1 MKKSESGQFN
11 VCPDHSIATR
21 GENSRMKVAYFSM
34 EIGLNEN
41 IPTYS
46 GGLGIL
52 AGDHIKSAADLSVPL
67 VGVTLLYKRGYFI
80 QLVDPFGQQ
89 EELYP
94 YFDPRAY
101 MEQLP
106 FTVNMQISGRKV
118 YIGVWKYIQTGVRGG
133 RVPVYFLD
141 TDLPINAPE
150 DRLITQYLYGGD
162 QHTRISQEAVLG
174 IGGFMVL
181 KKLEPGVTTYHMN
194 EGHAVFLTLAL
205 LQENGNIEEKV
216 REKCVF
222 TTHTPVP
229 AGHDKF
235 GYDLVQK
242 VIGPYTP
249 PNIKTLAGSDVL
261 NTTVLALS
269 LSRASNGVS
278 ELHGEIS
285 RQMFPEFNIG
295 HITNGVHHLSWTGD
309 EFKKLYDE
317 HIPKWREQPNALR
330 DADKIPDE
338 AIRQTKLAAKK
349 RLISYVNSQ
358 TAAGFSEEFLTICF
372 ARRAASYKRA
382 TLLFTD
388 MEYLLNLS
396 YDRVQY
402 IFAGKAHPQDGAGKE
417 LLKEIIKIQKQY
429 EQKLRLVFIPN
440 YTIWLGALM
449 TQGTDVW
456 LNTPR
461 RPREASG
468 TSGMKVVLNGGV
480 NMSVLDG
487 WWREACNNRIN
498 GWAIGDDE
506 DQSDDA
512 AAADLYHDLD
522 DMVTTYYANPKQWTG
537 IMKRSI
543 ADISPVFNTQR
554 MVLEYLHK
562 YYL

>member
-1 MKKSESGQFN
+1 
-11 VCPDHSIATR
+11 
-21 GENSRMKVAYFSM
+21 
-34 EIGLNEN
+34 
-41 IPTYS
+41 
-46 GGLGIL
+46 
-52 AGDHIKSAADLSVPL
+52 
-67 VGVTLLYKRGYFI
+67 
-80 QLVDPFGQQ
+80 
-89 EELYP
+89 
-94 YFDPRAY
+94 
-101 MEQLP
+101 
-106 FTVNMQISGRKV
+106 
-118 YIGVWKYIQTGVRGG
+118 
-133 RVPVYFLD
+133 
-141 TDLPINAPE
+141 
-150 DRLITQYLYGGD
+150 
-162 QHTRISQEAVLG
+162 
-174 IGGFMVL
+174 
-181 KKLEPGVTTYHMN
+181 MN

-205 LQENGNIEEKV
+205 LKDNNNSEAKV

-235 GYDLVQK
+235 EYDLVESTL
-242 VIGPYTP
+242 GPYLP
-249 PNIKTLAGSDVL
+249 PNIRALAGEEVL
-261 NTTVLALS
+261 NTTLLALN

-285 RQMFPEFNIG
+285 RQMFPRFDIG
-295 HITNGVHHLSWTGD
+295 HITNGVHHLSWTGP
-309 EFKKLYDE
+309 EFQALFDA
-317 HIPKWREQPNALR
+317 HTPNWRQQPQTLSE
-330 DADKIPDE
+330 ADKIPDD
-338 AIRQTKLAAKK
+338 AIRQAKLAAKK
-349 RLISYVNSQ
+349 RLISYVNAQ
-358 TAAGFSEEFLTICF
+358 TGAGFSEDFLTICF
-372 ARRAASYKRA
+372 ARRATAYKRA
-382 TLLFTD
+382 TLLFAD

-396 YDRVQY
+396 FDRVQY

-417 LLKEIIKIQKQY
+417 LIKEIIKIQKQY
-429 EQKLRLVFIPN
+429 EHKLRLVFIPN

-487 WWREACNNRIN
+487 WWREACKNRIN

-506 DQSDDA
+506 DQTDDQ

-522 DMVTTYYANPKQWTG
+522 DMVTTYYANPRQWTS

-543 ADISPVFNTQR
+543 ADIAPQFNTQR